1 MLLLKAFKINKPTVN
16 RVFLSRYS
24 TSPSTPSDASI
35 SSKMVDYFSV
45 DHNDGKI
52 QCGDYSLIAS
62 QSDSVRRSF
71 ADVSKLGVSSTDSS
85 IALNNKVW
93 LRGRLST
100 VRAKGNACFLV
111 LRSGSF
117 YTVQCCHFKNKEQP
131 DVSKELIKY
140 ASTIAPESIVD
151 VYGTIVSADVKSCTQ
166 NNIEIQIEKIF
177 TVSRAPVSLPF
188 LLQDAGRT
196 QKEIDD
202 SQSTERPFPNVP
214 QDLRLNNRWLDLR
227 VPSNNAIMRVKSGVS
242 LLFREALQNRGFT
255 EIQSPKL
262 IAGESEGGAD
272 VFRTNYFG
280 QTATLAQSP
289 QLYKQMAISA
299 DLGRVYEI
307 GPVFRAENSK
317 TRRHLCEFIGLD
329 VEMEIYDHYNEMLVI
344 IHELFRHIFNGLE
357 EKYSHELAIIREQY
371 PSEKVRFT
379 AEPLIIHWPQGIQ
392 LLRDAGVT
400 INEWEDLSTADEQ
413 KLGEI
418 ISEKYKTDFYI
429 LDQYPSAVRPFYT
442 MPNPVDPRYSNSYD
456 IFIRGQEI
464 CSGAQRCHVPEMLIE
479 RIKEKG
485 MSVESLSY
493 YIDSFRHGVSPHA
506 GAGIGLERVVFL
518 YLGLDN
524 IRKASMFPRDPTRIT
539 P

>member
-1 MLLLKAFKINKPTVN
+1 MLLLKAFKVHRPLANKAYLARFSN
-16 RVFLSRYS
+16 
-24 TSPSTPSDASI
+24 SPSVPSDTTI
-35 SSKMVDYFSV
+35 FNKIVDYFSV
-45 DHNDGKI
+45 DQTDGKI

-62 QSDSVRRSF
+62 QGGSSKRSF
-71 ADVSKLGVSSTDSS
+71 VDVSKLGVSSTDNP
-85 IALNNKVW
+85 IALNSKVW
-93 LRGRLST
+93 LRGRLSA

-111 LRSGSF
+111 VRSGSF
-117 YTVQCCHFKNKEQP
+117 YTIQCCHFKNKEQP
-131 DVSKELIKY
+131 EISKELIKY
-140 ASTIAPESIVD
+140 ASAIATESIID

-166 NNIEIQIEKIF
+166 NNVELQIEKIF
-177 TVSRAPVSLPF
+177 TVSRAPVQLPF

-227 VPSNNAIMRVKSGVS
+227 VPSNNAIMRIKSGVS
-242 LLFREALQNRGFT
+242 LLFREALHNRGFT

-262 IAGESEGGAD
+262 IAGESEGGSD

-329 VEMEIYDHYNEMLVI
+329 LEMEIYDNYNELLII
-344 IHELFRHIFNGLE
+344 IHGLFQHIFNGLE
-357 EKYSHELAIIREQY
+357 ERYSKELSIIREQY

-379 AEPLIIHWPQGIQ
+379 SQPLVIHWPEGIQ
-392 LLRDAGVT
+392 LLRDAGVE

-418 ISEKYKTDFYI
+418 ISEKYNTDFYI

-442 MPNPVDPRYSNSYD
+442 MPNALDPRYSNSYD

-479 RIKEKG
+479 RIKEKN
-485 MSVESLSY
+485 MSLDSLSS
-493 YIDSFRHGVSPHA
+493 YIDSFKHAVSPHA